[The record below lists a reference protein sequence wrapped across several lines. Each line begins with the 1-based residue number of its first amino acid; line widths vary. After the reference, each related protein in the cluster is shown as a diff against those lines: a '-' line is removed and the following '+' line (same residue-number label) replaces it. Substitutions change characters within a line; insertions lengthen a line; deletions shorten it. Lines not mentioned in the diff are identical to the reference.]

1 MSDAVAKSYLA
12 ALDAM
17 NRTGPR
23 DLNRNA
29 RMQAEEFGIDTD
41 ISGAALRAYL
51 AASSPSD
58 DELRNELHIRLAK
71 WDSARPEDGQ
81 WTAGTNANT
90 PERRTGILEK
100 LGLDAET
107 ASMFESLFPV
117 HAGDGTVVIA
127 KEWDPWYSEELV
139 RARDFYWNH
148 YADYLRTQRAWGER
162 AITSL
167 HNATRHVVERLSEP
181 SRTNPYQ
188 AKGLVVG
195 YVQSGKTANFTGVI
209 AKAVD
214 AGYRLII
221 VLTGTTNM
229 LREQTQR
236 RVDMEFAGMENI
248 LRGVDLDSPEALAAV
263 DYQDDRDWLD
273 GKFVEHGCRP
283 ADVGKPD
290 IHRMTTRRFDYQN
303 LRQGIAALDFERRDR
318 TKPLNHLENLLAA
331 DARLMIVKKNGP
343 VLTKLVKDLKRIT
356 ARLHQI
362 PALIIDDES
371 DQASVNTTNPK
382 RWQAGKKSRT
392 TINRLISELLGML
405 PRGQYVGYTATPF
418 ANVFIDPSDAQ
429 DIFPKDFLISLERP
443 PGYMGAEDFHDLDS
457 DIPVVERTP
466 ANSNEKA
473 HLRFVE
479 NPDSDADLRRAIDIF
494 VLTAAVKLYREANSQ
509 ARFRHHTMLVHE
521 AMHTDIHRTTALQI
535 GKVWDEAGYFS
546 STSHKR
552 LRAIFETD
560 LAPVSSARAGD
571 LPRPTCFEDL
581 VPYLG
586 EAARRI
592 SPKGNP
598 VLVVNSL
605 TDIEQEEVDF
615 DRNPI
620 WRILVGGNKLARGF
634 TIEGLTVS
642 YYIRG
647 VKNADAL
654 MQMGRWFGFRH
665 GYRDLVRVFLTRD
678 LRDAFESICMDER
691 SFRTELAQ
699 YAATDE
705 NGKPLLTP
713 AQVPPLVSS
722 HMLRPTTATKM
733 FNAVLV
739 ERRTGYKE
747 PSSGY
752 PPVRQQALL
761 DANIDAVVPL
771 LAAAK
776 ERVVLTDNGKSG
788 FDALVGTVGQ
798 AEMVSVLSQLKWSN
812 DLTFRADLAWIVT
825 LGNEQG
831 ITEWRVVLPQQKKS
845 RQAVIRGYG
854 PLSLHGRAVD
864 GNDRVRGNSTSVHR
878 HAVDQLAVG
887 PTTGKLILYPAVARN
902 DSIQPGAVEVDPS
915 GVVMAIAALLPRS
928 GYVPGGPLLWRT
940 KDESALS

>member
-17 NRTGPR
+17 SRSGPR
-23 DLNRNA
+23 DLHRNA
-29 RMQAEEFGIDTD
+29 RMQAEEFGPEVE
-41 ISGAALRAYL
+41 ISDSVLRGYL
-51 AASSPSD
+51 AVSSPAD
-58 DELRNELHIRLAK
+58 DELRNELHIKLAK
-71 WDSARPEDGQ
+71 WDSARPEDGE
-81 WTAGTNANT
+81 WTAGTVANT
-90 PERRTGILEK
+90 PERRAIVLAK
-100 LGLDAET
+100 LGVDLDT
-107 ASMFESLFPV
+107 ARLFDSVFPV
-117 HAGDGTVVIA
+117 AAGDGTVVIA

-139 RARDFYWNH
+139 RAREFYWRH
-148 YADYLRTQRAWGER
+148 YADYLRTRRGWTED

-167 HNATRHVVERLSEP
+167 HNATRHIVERLSEP
-181 SRTNPYQ
+181 SRTEPYQ

-236 RVDMEFAGMENI
+236 RVDMEFVGRENI
-248 LRGVDLDSPEALAAV
+248 LRGVNTDSAEALATV
-263 DYQDDRDWLD
+263 DYQDDQDWLD

-290 IHRMTTRRFDYQN
+290 IHRMTTRRFDYQS

-318 TKPLNHLENLLAA
+318 TKPLNHLDNLLAA
-331 DARLMIVKKNGP
+331 DARLMIVKKNSG

-382 RWQAGKKSRT
+382 RWQEGKKSRT

-457 DIPVVERTP
+457 DIPLVDRTP

-479 NPDSDADLRRAIDIF
+479 DSDSDADLRRAIDFF
-494 VLTAAVKLYREANSQ
+494 VLTAAVKLYREAQ
-509 ARFRHHTMLVHE
+509 GHTQFRHHTMLVHE
-521 AMHTDIHRTTALQI
+521 AMHTDIHRTTAAQI
-535 GKVWDEAGYFS
+535 GNIWGEAGYFS
-546 STSHKR
+546 SASHLR
-552 LRAIFETD
+552 LREIFKSD
-560 LAPVSSARAGD
+560 LVPVSSARAGD
-571 LPRPTCFEDL
+571 LPQPTTFEDL

-598 VLVVNSL
+598 VLVVNSDK
-605 TDIEQEEVDF
+605 DIEQEEVDF
-615 DRNPI
+615 DRNSV

-634 TIEGLTVS
+634 TVEGLTVS

-665 GYRDLVRVFLTRD
+665 GYQDLVRVFLTRD
-678 LRDAFESICMDER
+678 LRDAFESICLDER
-691 SFRTELAQ
+691 NFRKELAQ

-713 AQVPPLVSS
+713 ADVPPLVSS

-733 FNAVLV
+733 YNAVLV

-752 PPVRQQALL
+752 PSLQQQALL
-761 DANIDAVVPL
+761 DANIDTLAPL

-776 ERVVLTDNGKSG
+776 ERVVLTDNGKSA
-788 FDALVGTVGQ
+788 FDALVGTVDQ
-798 AEMVSVLSQLKWSN
+798 ATMVSVLSGLKWSN

-825 LGNEQG
+825 LGKQQG
-831 ITEWRVVLPQQKKS
+831 ITDWQVILPQQKKS
-845 RQAVIRGYG
+845 RQAVIRGHG

-864 GNDRVRGNSTSVHR
+864 GDGRVRGNSTSVHR
-878 HAVDQLAVG
+878 NTVQRLPVSA
-887 PTTGKLILYPAVARN
+887 TTGKLILYPAVRR
-902 DSIQPGAVEVDPS
+902 DEGIPVGTVEADPP
-915 GVVMAIAALLPRS
+915 GVVMAIAVLLPAA
-928 GYVPGGPLLWRT
+928 GHVAGGPLLWRT
-940 KDESALS
+940 KDDSSSG